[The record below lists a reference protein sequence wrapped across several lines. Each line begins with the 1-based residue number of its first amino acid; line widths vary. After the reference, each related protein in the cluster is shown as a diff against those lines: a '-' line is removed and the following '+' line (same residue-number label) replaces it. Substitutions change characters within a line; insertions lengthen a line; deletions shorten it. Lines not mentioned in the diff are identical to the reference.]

1 MAGATNR
8 ALKAAGVPKAT
19 IATLRV
25 EQGGHLSLKSAISIA
40 HERGLDTGKAH
51 EFMAKRDAKK
61 AAAPASQAATADF
74 RSKAAA
80 TMKAAGERT
89 AKEGR
94 AAVLAARLRDR
105 AANALGT
112 NRGDIANA
120 RADRILKAN
129 PGARGLAE
137 QLRGE
142 RRFET
147 KSAVNQTMRL
157 GQVSRSNFNL
167 PATRS
172 ERVAGLLSSM
182 KAKEAQSAARRA
194 DMKKAQ
200 QAAAPT
206 DGKKRRAATDFYA
219 PPSRGPSKREKQAIR
234 DARDVILGPRA
245 GAAKPAMTGA
255 RPFNAERH
263 LAKAN
268 AVLTKREDNAKQ
280 AQKQLSG
287 LLAAKAP
294 ARDIAA
300 AYTAQKRAAA
310 AQDKAFDRYASAK
323 DRADTAKEARATA
336 QAAPKFKGAGPLN
349 ADRHKARAM
358 ALSEARKAQLA
369 TAEAKF
375 SAVRDRYPS
384 TADVPQAALQRHTA
398 NLSAALRATVK
409 ARDAVD
415 RAAALNRS
423 AGAKVSERDA
433 VRRGEKGTRD
443 VQMRQARSDLAG
455 LRAPG
460 GNRAHIMTA
469 EGPKTVDAVASSKN
483 FFVHKEPGYGGR
495 FVVSHRDTGMGV
507 ASANTL
513 SGAKRIMDGM
523 KKTGH
528 LTMKRLEQGG
538 AAGERSARAM
548 AKYLSAPKRRNVSLA
563 ERGSRAGSAP
573 TRRGKEANKA
583 AGI

>member
-8 ALKAAGVPKAT
+8 AMKAAGVPKAT
-19 IATLRV
+19 IVTLRV
-25 EQGGHLSLKSAISIA
+25 EHGGHLSLRSAISIA

-61 AAAPASQAATADF
+61 AAAPAAQAATADF

-206 DGKKRRAATDFYA
+206 DAKKRRSATDFYA

-234 DARDVILGPRA
+234 DARDVILGPR
-245 GAAKPAMTGA
+245 K
-255 RPFNAERH
+255 
-263 LAKAN
+263 
-268 AVLTKREDNAKQ
+268 
-280 AQKQLSG
+280 
-287 LLAAKAP
+287 
-294 ARDIAA
+294 AA
-300 AYTAQKRAAA
+300 ASPAPSFNKSRNADRRATLRAKVQDRAAA
-310 AQDKAFDRYASAK
+310 LGEKVSAL
-323 DRADTAKEARATA
+323 RSA
-336 QAAPKFKGAGPLN
+336 
-349 ADRHKARAM
+349 
-358 ALSEARKAQLA
+358 LA
-369 TAEAKF
+369 TAEAGRSKQYATSEPQWGDIRGKNRQDREKKF
-375 SAVRDRYPS
+375 
-384 TADVPQAALQRHTA
+384 
-398 NLSAALRATVK
+398 
-409 ARDAVD
+409 D
-415 RAAALNRS
+415 RAKREWNR
-423 AGAKVSERDA
+423 
-433 VRRGEKGTRD
+433 
-443 VQMRQARSDLAG
+443 
-455 LRAPG
+455 
-460 GNRAHIMTA
+460 
-469 EGPKTVDAVASSKN
+469 
-483 FFVHKEPGYGGR
+483 
-495 FVVSHRDTGMGV
+495 
-507 ASANTL
+507 
-513 SGAKRIMDGM
+513 
-523 KKTGH
+523 
-528 LTMKRLEQGG
+528 
-538 AAGERSARAM
+538 
-548 AKYLSAPKRRNVSLA
+548 
-563 ERGSRAGSAP
+563 P
-573 TRRGKEANKA
+573 TRRARKIAALVASGQKKVNRLLASEARLTGAIKRVR
-583 AGI
+583 GE

>member
-8 ALKAAGVPKAT
+8 AMKAAGVPKAT

-25 EQGGHLSLKSAISIA
+25 EHGGHLSLRSAISIA

-61 AAAPASQAATADF
+61 AAAPTAQAATADF

-200 QAAAPT
+200 QGAAPT

-234 DARDVILGPRA
+234 DARDVILGPR
-245 GAAKPAMTGA
+245 GGTKKPAGEPK
-255 RPFNAERH
+255 RWKNAVDITPSTVNVAGFSQRSH
-263 LAKAN
+263 AN
-268 AVLTKREDNAKQ
+268 AGGFHAV
-280 AQKQLSG
+280 
-287 LLAAKAP
+287 
-294 ARDIAA
+294 
-300 AYTAQKRAAA
+300 
-310 AQDKAFDRYASAK
+310 
-323 DRADTAKEARATA
+323 
-336 QAAPKFKGAGPLN
+336 
-349 ADRHKARAM
+349 ADRQSASKTDYVITHAKTGYRMARVDNFDDAKSILKAVASGR
-358 ALSEARKAQLA
+358 
-369 TAEAKF
+369 
-375 SAVRDRYPS
+375 
-384 TADVPQAALQRHTA
+384 
-398 NLSAALRATVK
+398 LSAHM
-409 ARDAVD
+409 D
-415 RAAALNRS
+415 RAAGTTGRAPPRTENALNRIVDS
-423 AGAKVSERDA
+423 
-433 VRRGEKGTRD
+433 VRRARLKKEIEHGKQR
-443 VQMRQARSDLAG
+443 RQW
-455 LRAPG
+455 
-460 GNRAHIMTA
+460 M
-469 EGPKTVDAVASSKN
+469 
-483 FFVHKEPGYGGR
+483 GR
-495 FVVSHRDTGMGV
+495 
-507 ASANTL
+507 
-513 SGAKRIMDGM
+513 
-523 KKTGH
+523 
-528 LTMKRLEQGG
+528 Q
-538 AAGERSARAM
+538 ERE
-548 AKYLSAPKRRNVSLA
+548 LSAL
-563 ERGSRAGSAP
+563 
-573 TRRGKEANKA
+573 EANRISGRKR
-583 AGI
+583 